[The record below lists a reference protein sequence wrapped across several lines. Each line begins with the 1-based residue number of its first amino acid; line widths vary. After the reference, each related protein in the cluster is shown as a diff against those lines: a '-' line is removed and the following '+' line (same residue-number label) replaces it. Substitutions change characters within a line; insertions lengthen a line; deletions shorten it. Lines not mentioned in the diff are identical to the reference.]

1 METGRRLVQIGGER
15 VEIEHF
21 DVPEPGP
28 GGVVK
33 GGEIMY
39 HLGGR
44 ALRCG
49 V

>member
-1 METGRRLVQIGGER
+1 MPPGLELER
-15 VEIEHF
+15 VSY
-21 DVPEPGP
+21 DGALLTPY
-28 GGVVK
+28 VK

>member
-1 METGRRLVQIGGER
+1 MNLGGF
-15 VEIEHF
+15 IDTF
-21 DVPEPGP
+21 KDAIAKS
-28 GGVVK
+28 VK

>member
-1 METGRRLVQIGGER
+1 MKKDSITL
-15 VEIEHF
+15 
-21 DVPEPGP
+21 DVSKMSLSTE
-28 GGVVK
+28 VAIREKEMSVK

-44 ALRCG
+44 ALRGG